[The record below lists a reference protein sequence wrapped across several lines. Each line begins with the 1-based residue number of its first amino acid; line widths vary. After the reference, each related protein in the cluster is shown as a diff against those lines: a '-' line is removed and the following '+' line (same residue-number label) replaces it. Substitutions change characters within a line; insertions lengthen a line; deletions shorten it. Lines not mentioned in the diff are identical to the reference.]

1 MHHRWHEGL
10 VQRVSLL
17 GSKSKDTKVLVVSIS
32 IERPDRAPY
41 ACFGKKA
48 LCPKL
53 VPTTV
58 NHPGEERCILPEGVG
73 ANLPM
78 QELILRDLPHKYR
91 QIHSLLLMT

>member
-17 GSKSKDTKVLVVSIS
+17 GNKSKDIKVSVVSIS
-32 IERPDRAPY
+32 IERPDRAPH
-41 ACFGKKA
+41 ACFGNTD

-58 NHPGEERCILPEGVG
+58 NHQGGGRCIEDYEHEYPG
-73 ANLPM
+73 
-78 QELILRDLPHKYR
+78 LRCEE
-91 QIHSLLLMT
+91 